1 VRPPDDDDPSEPEP
15 PRRRLTF
22 AAWRAVWADVPG
34 PARRI
39 VFESLPERE
48 QAEAWDDLAERVR
61 LWDESE
67 LLYERRLRE
76 EWPQPRQQPTQ
87 RSTAAT
93 STRPGTVALSS
104 GDDPLKAVPPTVY
117 FEALAG
123 IVVPANG
130 WVSCPVPGH
139 EDRHPSCQVSSTK
152 WRCWSC
158 GAGGSIIDLAA
169 AIYGIEPTGRGYHEI
184 RRRLLADL
192 GLTRGSV

>member
-1 VRPPDDDDPSEPEP
+1 MS
-15 PRRRLTF
+15 LTF
-22 AAWRAVWADVPG
+22 AAWHAETPDLPGWARLEAFRFV
-34 PARRI
+34 
-39 VFESLPERE
+39 V
-48 QAEAWDDLAERVR
+48 AEDHDACWDELAERMRR
-61 LWDESE
+61 LNESE

-76 EWPQPRQQPTQ
+76 EWPQPPQQPTR

-104 GDDPLKAVPPTVY
+104 GDDPLKAVPPAVY

-158 GAGGSIIDLAA
+158 GAGGTIIDLGA
-169 AIYGIEPTGRGYHEI
+169 AIYGI
-184 RRRLLADL
+184 ADL
-192 GLTRGSV
+192 ELGVRR